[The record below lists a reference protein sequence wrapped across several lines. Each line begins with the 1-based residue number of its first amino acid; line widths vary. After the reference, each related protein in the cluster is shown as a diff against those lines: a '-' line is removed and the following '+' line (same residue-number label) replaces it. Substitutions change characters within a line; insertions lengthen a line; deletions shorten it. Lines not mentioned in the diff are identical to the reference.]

1 MKNNYVC
8 FFIERMAKPTLQ
20 DLKAR
25 FLLSQNQL
33 GQKFS
38 EDHLM
43 EVSMI
48 IDDHQV
54 LGPHLGLSE
63 PAMAT
68 INPNLH
74 ITLQRM
80 KMLQMWRQKCD
91 WNATYN
97 EIIKIL
103 LRLEKAEQ
111 ARYVCEL
118 LTKCKYYTA
127 WSCGYRHVVKDCCYN
142 YCACCSCVSNLAA
155 VLSQCQCS
163 VLNLYITGNGILTE
177 HLTIKFVA

>member
-1 MKNNYVC
+1 M
-8 FFIERMAKPTLQ
+8 EKPTLEE
-20 DLKAR
+20 LMAR
-25 FLLSQNQL
+25 LHLSQHQL
-33 GQKFS
+33 DQKIS

-54 LGPHLGLSE
+54 LGPLLRLSE

-80 KMLQMWRQKCD
+80 KMLQMWSQKYD
-91 WNATYN
+91 WRATYN
-97 EIIKIL
+97 EIIKVL
-103 LRLEKAEQ
+103 LRLEKAHQ
-111 ARYVCEL
+111 AQRVCEL

-127 WSCGYRHVVKDCCYN
+127 WSCGYRYVVKHYHYN
-142 YCACCSCVSNLAA
+142 YCCSCVSNLAA
-155 VLSQCQCS
+155 VLSQYQCS
-163 VLNLYITGNGILTE
+163 VLNLYITDNGILTE